1 MLQTLRERQLYAKL
15 SKCQF
20 WLDKVAFLGHVI
32 SAERVSVDP
41 QKIEAVVNWK
51 SPKNVSEVRSF
62 LGLAGYYRK
71 FVEGF
76 SKIAAP
82 LTKLTRKD
90 VKYDWVDACQKS
102 FEELKSRLTSAPVL
116 ALPNGRD
123 GFVVYSDTSRQGL
136 GCVLMQNDRMIVDRL
151 TKSAHFLPVN
161 VEDSLEKLAKLY
173 VDEIVRLHGVPVS
186 IVSDRDPRFTSR
198 FWPSL
203 QTALG
208 TRQHFSTA
216 FHPQTDGQSERTIQT
231 LEDMLRACV
240 MEFKG
245 SWDTHLAL
253 MEFAY
258 NNSYQASIEMAPFEA
273 LYGRKCRTPVCWDE
287 VGERRLV
294 GPELVQITSEKVKV
308 VRDNLKIAR
317 DRQKS
322 YADNNRRDLQFEIG
336 DQVFLK
342 ISPWK
347 GVLRFGKRGKL
358 SPRYIGPY
366 EIVSKVGPV
375 AYKLKLPPELS
386 RIHDTF
392 HVSMLRKYI
401 PDPSH
406 VLREQPVQ
414 LKENL
419 TYEEIPVQ
427 IVDRKEQVLRSKVIP
442 LVKVLRKN
450 HEREAATWELEAQMR
465 HQYPHLFSG

>member
-1 MLQTLRERQLYAKL
+1 MRAEHQKPAGKIQLLPIPVWKWKKITMDFVTSLPRTQRQHDA
-15 SKCQF
+15 
-20 WLDKVAFLGHVI
+20 I
-32 SAERVSVDP
+32 
-41 QKIEAVVNWK
+41 
-51 SPKNVSEVRSF
+51 
-62 LGLAGYYRK
+62 
-71 FVEGF
+71 
-76 SKIAAP
+76 
-82 LTKLTRKD
+82 
-90 VKYDWVDACQKS
+90 WV
-102 FEELKSRLTSAPVL
+102 
-116 ALPNGRD
+116 
-123 GFVVYSDTSRQGL
+123 
-136 GCVLMQNDRMIVDRL
+136 IVDRL

-161 VEDSLEKLAKLY
+161 VGDSLEKLSQLY

-203 QTALG
+203 QTDLG
-208 TRQHFSTA
+208 TRLHFSTT

-258 NNSYQASIEMAPFEA
+258 NNSYEASIEMASFEA

-287 VGERRLV
+287 VGEISLV

-322 YADNNRRDLQFEIG
+322 YADNSRKDLQFEIG
-336 DQVFLK
+336 DRVFLK

-358 SPRYIGPY
+358 SPRFIGPY
-366 EIVSKVGPV
+366 EIVSKVGPI

-386 RIHDTF
+386 RIQDTF

-419 TYEEIPVQ
+419 TYEETPVQ

-442 LVKVLRKN
+442 LVKVLWKN
-450 HEREAATWELEAQMR
+450 HEREAAT
-465 HQYPHLFSG
+465 